1 MGRLASYVRPFYGYI
16 AFTMLIKLLGAVAEL
31 FIPYFMELVLGVGI
45 ESGKAP
51 LIVLYGSAMLVAA
64 FLCLAL
70 NILANRMTAK
80 SSGQI
85 TLRLRHDLYEKLNS
99 LSSAQMDALTLPSAE
114 ARLTSDTYHINQFLA
129 RGQRMGVRAP
139 ILLLGGLVMMLL
151 MDARLA
157 LVAVALLPLICLVVI
172 LVTKKSVPLHRRE
185 QEELDRMVQVVQENT
200 AGVRV
205 VRAFAAA
212 ETERTRFACVNDDL
226 SDINIKAGSL
236 TSVSQPATTLILNVG
251 LSLVVLVGAQ
261 LVNMDLSQPSVIVA
275 FLQYFV
281 MILNAMLGITR
292 VFTMAAR
299 GQAAALRVA
308 EVLELPE
315 DLTVRPPELGK
326 QGSGAHVEFSHVS
339 FSYTGVGQTLSD
351 ISFSLGRGQT
361 LGILGP
367 TGAGKST
374 VLSLLLRLYDADS
387 GRVMIDGQDIRTV
400 PREELTRKFGVVFQ
414 HDFVAAGTLREA
426 ISFFR
431 EIPEADILKAAAVAH
446 AAEYIERREGGYDG
460 AVVSRGNDISGGQ
473 RQRLLISRALAGN
486 PEILLL
492 DDASSALDYATDA
505 AFRRALS
512 EEYPDVTK
520 LIVAQR
526 VSSIAHADAILVLD
540 GGRTVGYGTHDELMR
555 TCPLYRTVAD
565 IQMQATE
572 GGAP

>member
-1 MGRLASYVRPFYGYI
+1 MGRLTAYVRPFYGYI

-45 ESGKAP
+45 ESGRAP
-51 LIVLYGSAMLVAA
+51 LIVLYGSGMLVAA
-64 FLCLAL
+64 IVCLAL

-85 TLRLRHDLYEKLNS
+85 TLRLRHDLYEKLNT
-99 LSSAQMDALTLPSAE
+99 LSAAQMDALTLPSAE
-114 ARLTSDTYHINQFLA
+114 ARLTSDTYHINQLLA

-157 LVAVALLPLICLVVI
+157 LVSVALLPLICLIVI
-172 LVTKKSVPLHRRE
+172 IVTKKSVPLHTKE
-185 QEELDRMVQVVQENT
+185 QEELDRMVRVVQENT

-212 ETERTRFACVNDDL
+212 NTERARFDGVNDDL
-226 SDINIKAGSL
+226 SAVNIKAGSL
-236 TSVSQPATTLILNVG
+236 TAVSQPATTLVLNVG

-292 VFTMAAR
+292 VFTMAAK

-315 DLTVRPPELGK
+315 DLTVRPPVLGK
-326 QGSGAHVEFSHVS
+326 QGSGAHVEFSKVD
-339 FSYTGVGQTLSD
+339 FSYTGVGKTLSD

-387 GRVMIDGQDIRTV
+387 GCVMIDGRDIRTI
-400 PREELTRKFGVVFQ
+400 PREELTKKFGVVFQ

-431 EIPEADILKAAAVAH
+431 EIPEAEIMTAAGVAH

-460 AVVSRGNDISGGQ
+460 LVVSRGQDISGGQ
-473 RQRLLISRALAGN
+473 RQRLLISRALAGR

-505 AFRRALS
+505 AFRRALA
-512 EEYPDVTK
+512 EEYRDVTK

-526 VSSIAHADAILVLD
+526 VSSIAHADAILVLE
-540 GGRTVGYGTHDELMR
+540 GGRAVGYGTHDELLR
-555 TCPLYRTVAD
+555 TCPFYRTVAD
-565 IQMQATE
+565 IQMKAME
-572 GGAP
+572 GGAL